1 MCKCL
6 GPVWIRCSKHP
17 LLLFPALMMSCP
29 ARLLLAGHAFKGLSY
44 VDRIFFSFLSTQS
57 FGFDNAMVLIACP
70 LEFLLAQKHF
80 FELRPLAK
88 TMDIGNVSQRVE
100 LRRRLGC
107 KSFKW
112 YLDNVY
118 PQMVY
123 SASSLGVAV
132 VFSVSLSVSNTSLM
146 LQDIW
151 V

>member
-1 MCKCL
+1 M
-6 GPVWIRCSKHP
+6 
-17 LLLFPALMMSCP
+17 
-29 ARLLLAGHAFKGLSY
+29 
-44 VDRIFFSFLSTQS
+44 DRIFFSFLSTQS
-57 FGFDNAMVLIACP
+57 FGFDNAMVLIAWP

-88 TMDIGNVSQRVE
+88 TMDIGDVSQRVE

-123 SASSLGVAV
+123 SASGLGVAV
-132 VFSVSLSVSNTSLM
+132 VFSVSLSLPNSSLM